1 MSTAL
6 VTGATSGIGREFC
19 WQLAG
24 AGNDLVLVAR
34 NGGRLDAL
42 AENIARVHSVNV
54 EVLAAD
60 VAEPEDLAKVCNR
73 LTQNDPDQPGKS
85 PITTLVNGAGFGFG
99 TSFLDDDFDRELY
112 GIDVMVRAVM
122 ATCYYAG
129 RAMRDRGEGAI
140 VNISSVAADTGMGP
154 YSAHKAWVRAF
165 SEGLYEEL
173 RGTGV
178 MVTVSMP
185 GLTHT
190 EFHERAG
197 GEEYYGRAP
206 EMMWMTPNQVAKETL
221 AAVKRGQP
229 LVTPSLRY
237 KTIYHAARVMPRF
250 LVRAIV
256 NRLPHA

>member
-1 MSTAL
+1 M

-24 AGNDLVLVAR
+24 AGNDLVVVAR
-34 NGGRLDAL
+34 NRGRLDAL
-42 AENIARVHSVNV
+42 AENIARVHNVNV
-54 EVLAAD
+54 EVLVAD
-60 VAEPEDLAKVCNR
+60 LAEPDDLAKVCTR
-73 LTQNDPDQPGKS
+73 LTQNAPEQPGQS
-85 PITTLVNGAGFGFG
+85 PVTMLVNGAGFGFG
-99 TSFLDDDFDRELY
+99 ASFLDDNFDRELY
-112 GIDVMVRAVM
+112 GLDVMVRAVM

-129 RAMRDRGEGAI
+129 RTMRDRGEGAI

-178 MVTVSMP
+178 MVTASMP

-197 GEEYYGRAP
+197 GEAYYGRAP
-206 EMMWMTPNQVAKETL
+206 ELMWMTPRQVAKETL
-221 AAVKRGQP
+221 EAVKRGQP
-229 LVTPSLRY
+229 LVTPSIRY
-237 KTIYHAARVMPRF
+237 KTIYHATRVMPRF
-250 LVRAIV
+250 LVRAVV